1 MEQTMGFGPARPPIT
16 EDVAEV
22 IAKDI
27 KSGEGKEP
35 TSEVPL
41 AFQTGRR
48 PVDPET
54 LDQARKQMTMFGV
67 FAIGVLAVLLGV
79 WWAA

>member
-1 MEQTMGFGPARPPIT
+1 MGFGPARPPIM

-41 AFQTGRR
+41 AFQTDRR
-48 PVDPET
+48 PADPES
-54 LDQARKQMTMFGV
+54 LDQARRQMTMFGI
-67 FAIGVLAVLLGV
+67 FAVAVLAVLLAV
-79 WWAA
+79 WWVA

>member
-1 MEQTMGFGPARPPIT
+1 MAFGPARPPIT

-27 KSGEGKEP
+27 KSGEGRQP

-41 AFQTGRR
+41 AFQPGRR
-48 PVDPET
+48 AVDPVA
-54 LDQARKQMTMFGV
+54 LDQARKQMTMFGI
-67 FAIGVLAVLLGV
+67 FAVAVLAMLLAV